1 MIKFSPVLRP
11 SYMLFSLPEI
21 FIPWLIPFL
30 SHLSLSL
37 TPSTNASSL
46 IPLTYGWFSGLSVFP
61 TWLLVYRPS
70 IMWLTGKEFTC
81 WCRRR
86 EFDPWVGKIPWRRKW
101 QPSPVFLPGESH
113 VQRSWPGYNP
123 WGRKERLRDWARMCI
138 TESCCCA
145 LKPAGHCKST
155 VLQ

>member
-101 QPSPVFLPGESH
+101 QPSPVFLPGKSYGQRAWQVTIHGVTELDMTERAYTDWSLESLNLDAW
-113 VQRSWPGYNP
+113 VP
-123 WGRKERLRDWARMCI
+123 
-138 TESCCCA
+138 
-145 LKPAGHCKST
+145 LK
-155 VLQ
+155 VFWFV